1 MTLDKKLA
9 RLRKKAGLSQAEV
22 SEELDVSRQAV
33 TKWETGLSRPSTENL
48 QSLSK
53 LYNVSLE
60 YLLDESEDELL
71 TPAPTAPA
79 AESGKERN
87 IPKKG
92 TQWIRLLIGVVT
104 LAVVIRCIL
113 LYVNRK
119 ESESGLR
126 ELQGEDTVPSEGP
139 EFNLNLE

>member
-1 MTLDKKLA
+1 M
-9 RLRKKAGLSQAEV
+9 
-22 SEELDVSRQAV
+22 
-33 TKWETGLSRPSTENL
+33 
-48 QSLSK
+48 
-53 LYNVSLE
+53 
-60 YLLDESEDELL
+60 
-71 TPAPTAPA
+71 
-79 AESGKERN
+79 
-87 IPKKG
+87 
-92 TQWIRLLIGVVT
+92 LIGVVT